1 MNMSEDKMDEK
12 IKIHVENLKKTFG
25 KLEVLKDINIDI
37 REGEV
42 VVVIGPSGSGKS
54 TFLRCLNKLEVSNGG
69 TIVINGNDINDKSI
83 NINHVRENIGMVFQH
98 FNLFPNLTVLENI
111 MLAPVKL
118 KKMTKEEARVQ
129 ADRNS
134 V

>member
-83 NINHVRENIGMVFQH
+83 N
-98 FNLFPNLTVLENI
+98 
-111 MLAPVKL
+111 
-118 KKMTKEEARVQ
+118 
-129 ADRNS
+129 
-134 V
+134 